1 MYRYVYTL
9 DRETTALVIDS
20 ELDTLDRE
28 TTALVIDSELDT
40 SIFLQSC
47 MKGVDV
53 TAEYRTTSVVLGLN

>member
-20 ELDTLDRE
+20 ELDT
-28 TTALVIDSELDT
+28 SC
-40 SIFLQSC
+40 FLHSC

-53 TAEYRTTSVVLGLN
+53 TAEYRTTSVE